1 MSLSKS
7 KPSSGISNENIHPG
21 DIGQEERAEKGK
33 QRIPQI
39 EKIFTYQSLELFQPL
54 DGFLFYI
61 TSMIKNYYFY

>member
-39 EKIFTYQSLELFQPL
+39 EKIFPY
-54 DGFLFYI
+54 
-61 TSMIKNYYFY
+61 

>member
-21 DIGQEERAEKGK
+21 EIVQEERTEKGK

-39 EKIFTYQSLELFQPL
+39 EKIFPY
-54 DGFLFYI
+54 
-61 TSMIKNYYFY
+61 